1 MKDISLFRCCE
12 KAFLCVAAK
21 FNKYVWVSFNKYS
34 IQFETN
40 TFHPIWSNFHY
51 VAARSSMD
59 GGRRNAQNEDNQQT
73 DLLRQA
79 LENDDINGD
88 YSDDD
93 EEDDGDD

>member
-1 MKDISLFRCCE
+1 MLD
-12 KAFLCVAAK
+12 
-21 FNKYVWVSFNKYS
+21 NKYLCEGLNKYS

-51 VAARSSMD
+51 VGARSSMD

-88 YSDDD
+88 NS
-93 EEDDGDD
+93 DDGDDYMVMVIIVVPMMMLVW

>member
-21 FNKYVWVSFNKYS
+21 VNKYVWVSFNKYS

-88 YSDDD
+88 NSDDD